1 MILPNISITQKE
13 IEEFD
18 DDPAAYITNDLEE
31 GNTESRR
38 SHCMKFVQRLSKKF

>member
-1 MILPNISITQKE
+1 MPNISITQQE

-18 DDPAAYITNDLEE
+18 DDPAAYISNDLEE

-38 SHCMKFVQRLSKKF
+38 SYCMKFVQRLSKKF